1 MDASTGRV
9 QDWVAEL
16 VEIEQVPAL
25 AMRYRAAHAAKQLA
39 FDAPWTEAILRALET
54 PSYAALAQHEA
65 SWISQLLGLSE
76 PEIRRCLDLLDQAG
90 LVRWNGTRYA
100 ELKPLTVDTRGGKGA
115 LHALKA
121 HWARVAAQRAA
132 EPRKGDLFA
141 YNVMSAATAD
151 LERIRALLGEVYREI
166 RAIVAAS
173 EPPERVALLNLQL
186 LHWDAAHPLVR

>member
-1 MDASTGRV
+1 VAIVSGYQPRATQLVATRAKPDATGVARRKKLAFARFTPDCPLEHEESLPRLPQFLELVDASTGRV

-132 EPRKGDLFA
+132 EPRKGDL
-141 YNVMSAATAD
+141 
-151 LERIRALLGEVYREI
+151 
-166 RAIVAAS
+166 
-173 EPPERVALLNLQL
+173 
-186 LHWDAAHPLVR
+186 